1 MEPAC
6 SQAAGCRF
14 AKFALQPGANFA
26 TFNDVRLIVTPLTL
40 LLAVS
45 NLSAQEQESK
55 LVDRLLKPD
64 VTLKNPAQDKQF
76 VTSNA
81 VSAEKRI
88 SIPSVSLRQKP
99 PPKTFPDQ
107 QTLTPKEASAR
118 RFPAG
123 EAAADVTPRSRPVK
137 TEPINPPGVTVQV
150 APESGTTSPTRDFAG
165 SRPFLAEGKS
175 QKALRTKNKPL
186 TIEQVR
192 ELLNKSK

>member
-1 MEPAC
+1 M
-6 SQAAGCRF
+6 
-14 AKFALQPGANFA
+14 
-26 TFNDVRLIVTPLTL
+26 IVTPLML

-76 VTSNA
+76 VTSKA

-88 SIPSVSLRQKP
+88 SVPRVSLRQKP
-99 PPKTFPDQ
+99 PTKTFPDQ
-107 QTLTPKEASAR
+107 RAFIAKESPAR

-123 EAAADVTPRSRPVK
+123 DAVADVTPRSRPTKSDSV
-137 TEPINPPGVTVQV
+137 INPPGVTVQV